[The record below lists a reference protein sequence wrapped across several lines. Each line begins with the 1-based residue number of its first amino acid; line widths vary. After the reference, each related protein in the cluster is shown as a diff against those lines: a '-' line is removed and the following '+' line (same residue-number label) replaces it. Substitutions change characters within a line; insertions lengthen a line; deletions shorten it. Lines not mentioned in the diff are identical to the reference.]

1 MARLKL
7 ILRLA
12 RLHFL
17 FFGFMIY
24 LMGYLLALSNGASPN
39 ISQFVFGYVVFG
51 CAQLSVSF
59 SNDYFDRKADV
70 NSISTAFSGGSKV
83 LVEYPQLESLA
94 LKTAII
100 LIVASA
106 IAAALFTLI
115 FDYPFW
121 FLIFALLGALL
132 GWFYTAP
139 PLKFAYRKLGEL
151 ATVIAVG
158 FMMPGI
164 GYFAAFGSIDMFFAV
179 FVFPLSCYG
188 FLFIL
193 TVEMPDI
200 DSDRAGG
207 KINALVKWGVK
218 KGLRVSFVSALA
230 GSLSLFVIHFSGI
243 LLGKLDVGLLAIFS
257 VLPMAGVATGFH
269 TDLNSRQNLV
279 RQVAIN
285 MTTIVLFLLLFDST
299 IFAQVAIAGS

>member
-1 MARLKL
+1 
-7 ILRLA
+7 
-12 RLHFL
+12 
-17 FFGFMIY
+17 MIY

-100 LIVASA
+100 LVVASA
-106 IAAALFTLI
+106 IAATLFTLI

-121 FLIFALLGALL
+121 FLIFALLGGLL

-139 PLKFAYRKLGEL
+139 PLKFAYRKLGEV

-164 GYFAAFGSIDMFFAV
+164 GYFATFGSIDVFFAV

-200 DSDRAGG
+200 DSDRAEG
-207 KINALVKWGVK
+207 KINAIVKWGVK
-218 KGLRVSFVSALA
+218 KGLGISFVSALA

>member
-7 ILRLA
+7 LLRLA

-24 LMGYLLALSNGASPN
+24 LMGYLLALANGASPN
-39 ISQFVFGYVVFG
+39 TSQFVFGYVIFG

-100 LIVASA
+100 LVVASA
-106 IAAALFTLI
+106 IAATLFTLI

-121 FLIFALLGALL
+121 FLIFALLGGLL

-139 PLKFAYRKLGEL
+139 PLKFAYRKLGEV

-164 GYFAAFGSIDMFFAV
+164 GYFAAFGSIDVFFAV

-200 DSDRAGG
+200 DCDRAEG

-218 KGLRVSFVSALA
+218 KGLEISFVSALA

-243 LLGKLDVGLLAIFS
+243 FLGKLDVGLLAIFS
-257 VLPMAGVATGFH
+257 VLPMAGVATGFY
-269 TDLNSRQNLV
+269 TDLNSRKNLV
-279 RQVAIN
+279 RQVTIN
-285 MTTIVLFLLLFDST
+285 MTSIVFFLLLLDAT
-299 IFAQVAIAGS
+299 IFAQVAI